1 MKALLLSLVLG
12 LLAASQGDVIDAS
25 QFTGRWLT
33 HFIAAENIDK
43 ITEGAPFHIF
53 MRYIEFDEENGTIH
67 FHFYIK
73 KNGECIE
80 KYVSGLKEENFYA
93 VDYAGHN
100 EFQLIRGDANSLLTH
115 TVNVDGDGKET
126 ELVQLFGTGDD
137 VGPEYTEA
145 FYNTVREKGIPE
157 ENILNFIDNGNGI
170 ILFPCP
176 YHSPGL

>member
-1 MKALLLSLVLG
+1 M
-12 LLAASQGDVIDAS
+12 ASIQKICWFKSVFPRCKKTHLNLIMTYS
-25 QFTGRWLT
+25 NLFTGRWLT

-93 VDYAGHN
+93 VDYSGHN
-100 EFQLIRGDANSLLTH
+100 EFQVISGDKNTLITH
-115 TVNVDGDGKET
+115 NLNVDEDGRET
-126 ELVQLFGTGDD
+126 EMVGLFGLSD
-137 VGPEYTEA
+137 VVDPNRIEE
-145 FYNTVREKGIPE
+145 FKNVVREKGIPE
-157 ENILNFIDNGNGI
+157 ENIRNFIYNDN
-170 ILFPCP
+170 CP
-176 YHSPGL
+176 RE